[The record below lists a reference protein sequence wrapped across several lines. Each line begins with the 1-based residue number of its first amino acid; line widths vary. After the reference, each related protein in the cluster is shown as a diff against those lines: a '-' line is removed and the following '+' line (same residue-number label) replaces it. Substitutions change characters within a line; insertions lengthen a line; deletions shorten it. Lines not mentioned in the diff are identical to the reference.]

1 MEAGIGEPKQLT
13 LRTEQ
18 RMQYGDVQQL
28 AGRLQEP
35 VER

>member
-1 MEAGIGEPKQLT
+1 MEPGIGEPEQLT
-13 LRTEQ
+13 MRTEQ
-18 RMQYGDVQQL
+18 RMRYGDVQQL